1 MDTCRCKQNLA
12 GKFSR
17 ETAVADAMRQRW
29 QYTWMYIWNESATN
43 NLQVQETT
51 KTNIAHVIMK
61 AYLLVE
67 DAVYFSL
74 CGVSMPGQWSI
85 FHLNE
90 SFVLNMK
97 ASIKWKKFLNS
108 LHCVIS
114 KVSGKHL
121 GQTQSRYNLL
131 YNHTG
136 CICLDFIH
144 CICSSVSSKRF
155 HKKIFSHTEFISV
168 HWVFKWFLNLS
179 TRDDA

>member
-97 ASIKWKKFLNS
+97 ASIKWKKVLNS
-108 LHCVIS
+108 ITM
-114 KVSGKHL
+114 HL
-121 GQTQSRYNLL
+121 CDLSPL
-131 YNHTG
+131 
-136 CICLDFIH
+136 CA
-144 CICSSVSSKRF
+144 
-155 HKKIFSHTEFISV
+155 
-168 HWVFKWFLNLS
+168 FKGVWKALGS
-179 TRDDA
+179 DSE

>member
-1 MDTCRCKQNLA
+1 MTIYMNVHMKWKRNKQSSSSRNNKNKYCTRHYESIFTCRRCCVFFFVW
-12 GKFSR
+12 GKH
-17 ETAVADAMRQRW
+17 AWAM
-29 QYTWMYIWNESATN
+29 I
-43 NLQVQETT
+43 
-51 KTNIAHVIMK
+51 
-61 AYLLVE
+61 
-67 DAVYFSL
+67 YFSL
-74 CGVSMPGQWSI
+74 EWIICI
-85 FHLNE
+85 EYE
-90 SFVLNMK
+90 SQHKME
-97 ASIKWKKFLNS
+97 KFLNS
-108 LHCVIS
+108 LHCVLS